1 MTNPLGESFKVSLY
15 ILPTNSNENC
25 YFYTGKVKVLVTQSR
40 LTLFDP
46 THYSPQAPLS
56 LEFSSHSLL
65 QGIFQTER
73 SNPGLLHCKQIL
85 YHLSHQGR
93 WLEDIVKMRGFC
105 SLLVWCLNLTNNTS
119 SSDKVNITS
128 IGTNWQ
134 YVPPNVVNWEKKY
147 HLSEVQ
153 NLHLILRKHEN
164 QIWGSFYITAGLSS
178 SKMSLSH
185 THKKKTWGFSD

>member
-40 LTLFDP
+40 LTLFDT
-46 THYSPQAPLS
+46 THYSSQAPLS

-65 QGIFQTER
+65 QGIFQTDR

-85 YHLSHQGR
+85 YHLSHQGW

-105 SLLVWCLNLTNNTS
+105 SLLVGCLNLTNNTS
-119 SSDKVNITS
+119 LTQVTK
-128 IGTNWQ
+128 
-134 YVPPNVVNWEKKY
+134 
-147 HLSEVQ
+147 
-153 NLHLILRKHEN
+153 LISPVLGQTDN
-164 QIWGSFYITAGLSS
+164 MYLL
-178 SKMSLSH
+178 M
-185 THKKKTWGFSD
+185 